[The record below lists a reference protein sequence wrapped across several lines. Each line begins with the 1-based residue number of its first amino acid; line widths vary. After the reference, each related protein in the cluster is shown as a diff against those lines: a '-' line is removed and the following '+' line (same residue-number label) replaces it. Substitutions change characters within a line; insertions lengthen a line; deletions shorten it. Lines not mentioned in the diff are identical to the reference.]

1 MIFMYNLYME
11 KDNQEL
17 LEKSKEIGYIKLNF
31 KKQLK
36 VLELE
41 KTRLLKQINDNRD
54 LDKINKIKKE
64 INEKYESYF
73 RK

>member
-1 MIFMYNLYME
+1 ME